1 MSEKSKDILFL
12 TLSAFLTAVAVQL
25 FFKEV
30 AFTPGG
36 VTGLS
41 IVLSAL
47 TSIEVEVVSLMIS
60 IPLLILG
67 TVILGGQ
74 FGMKTL
80 VITLLI
86 PLFLNLIP
94 QRGISDNLIV
104 ISLVGGI
111 LVGLSISLAIWR
123 KCATGGTD
131 IIAMLIHKCLP
142 RIKVSVALF
151 VVDMTIV
158 LCSWLISGSYVTAI
172 YSALSLGVIIIT
184 IQWSQKK
191 LKKEKKHA

>member
-67 TVILGGQ
+67 TVILGSQ

-80 VITLLI
+80 VVTLLI